1 MAERNLQS
9 TLPIDSGLKSRSMRQ
24 RGQAAGD
31 NNAKQAEG
39 RENYES
45 LRFDMDTGKLV
56 VSSANEEQRNTSQRP
71 AAPGRVVLNEMAS
84 QGFFIY

>member
-31 NNAKQAEG
+31 NNVKQAEG
-39 RENYES
+39 ENYES

-71 AAPGRVVLNEMAS
+71 AAPGRVVLSEMAS

>member
-9 TLPIDSGLKSRSMRQ
+9 TLPIDSGLRSRSMRQ
-24 RGQAAGD
+24 RGQAATD
-31 NNAKQAEG
+31 NNANQAEG
-39 RENYES
+39 GNYES

-56 VSSANEEQRNTSQRP
+56 VSSPNEEQRNISQRP

-84 QGFFIY
+84 QGFFIS